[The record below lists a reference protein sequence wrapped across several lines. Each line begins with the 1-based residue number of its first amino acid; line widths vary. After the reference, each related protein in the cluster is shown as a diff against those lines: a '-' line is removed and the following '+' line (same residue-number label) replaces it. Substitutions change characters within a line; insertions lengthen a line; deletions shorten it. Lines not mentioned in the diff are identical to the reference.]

1 MNITRIGTVILLIG
15 IIFFTHA
22 SSSHISGYNT
32 YSYPVNK
39 NETLSYV
46 ILVAPVGPAQ
56 IVIGGADYR
65 PIIGLPAGV
74 GGSSVVANVSVNVK
88 ITDPQNN
95 TVVEQDG
102 ITPIPI
108 DFEFK
113 ERGSYTVSITNKVPE
128 ETSMSITV
136 IFEFLD
142 PQNKETDKFQL
153 SLILTALG
161 AIVFV
166 AGLVINFTLKHKQ
179 KQKLLSEA

>member
-65 PIIGLPAGV
+65 PILGIPAGV
-74 GGSSVVANVSVNVK
+74 GGSSVVANVSVHVK

-95 TVVEQDG
+95 TLVKQDA

-113 ERGSYTVSITNKVPE
+113 ERGSYTVSITNKDPE
-128 ETSMSITV
+128 ETSMPITV

-142 PQNKETDKFQL
+142 PQNKETDKFQV
-153 SLILTALG
+153 SLLLIALG
-161 AIVFV
+161 AVVFL
-166 AGLVINFTLKHKQ
+166 AGLVVKFALKHRK
-179 KQKLLSEA
+179 KQKLLSDE

>member
-15 IIFFTHA
+15 VIFFTHA
-22 SSSHISGYNT
+22 SASHISGYHT

-74 GGSSVVANVSVNVK
+74 GGSNVVANVSVHVK

-95 TVVEQDG
+95 TVVEQDV
-102 ITPIPI
+102 ITPYPV

-113 ERGSYTVSITNKVPE
+113 ERGSYTVSITNKDPE
-128 ETSMSITV
+128 ETSMPITV
-136 IFEFLD
+136 IFEMLD
-142 PQNKETDKFQL
+142 PKNKETDKFLVSQIIVA
-153 SLILTALG
+153 SG
-161 AIVFV
+161 AVVFL
-166 AGLVINFTLKHKQ
+166 AGLVITLALKHRQ
-179 KQKLLSEA
+179 KQKLT